1 MLASAW
7 VYIVTNEHHTTLYVG
22 MTNALPT
29 RVWEHR
35 TKSNP
40 KSFTAKYNLHK
51 IVYYEAFESIVE
63 AIKRE
68 KYIKGKSRKWK
79 EERINEMNPEWKDLA
94 EEIMRLYS

>member
-1 MLASAW
+1 MLPSAW
-7 VYIVTNEHHTTLYVG
+7 VYIVTNNHHTTLYVG
-22 MTNALPT
+22 MTNDLPT
-29 RVWEHR
+29 RAWEHR

-51 IVYYEAFESIVE
+51 VVYFEQFETIVE

-79 EERINEMNPEWKDLA
+79 EELINKMNPEWRDLTDD
-94 EEIMRLYS
+94 IMRLCG